1 MVNMQMPQQEVTRVV
16 LGDDLHGY
24 RFPVPSEFTPDL
36 MASLDEKWAVLES
49 IGIPRRDDT
58 TPLRAWRDA
67 VADETGVPRARLDPE
82 QGGVLDMGFTP
93 MYIRQFVNFLA

>member
-1 MVNMQMPQQEVTRVV
+1 MPGQAEKISKVV
-16 LGDDLHGY
+16 LGDDLRGY
-24 RFPVPSEFTPDL
+24 RMPVPSTFYYDL
-36 MASLDEKWAVLES
+36 VASVDEKWAVLES

-67 VADETGVPRARLDPE
+67 VADETGVPRAKLDPE

-93 MYIRQFVNFLA
+93 AYVRKFVMFLA